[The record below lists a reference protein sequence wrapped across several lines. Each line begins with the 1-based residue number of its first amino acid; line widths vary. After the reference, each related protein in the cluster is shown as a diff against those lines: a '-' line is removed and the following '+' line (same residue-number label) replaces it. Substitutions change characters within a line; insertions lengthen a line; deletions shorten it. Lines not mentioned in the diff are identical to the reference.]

1 MNKITSIKPRKV
13 NKVAPELH
21 TTSEDGNSLHR
32 TLQELETQ
40 IRGFQA
46 ANLKLSDE
54 KQHLEEKIQGLAGSL
69 RESEGQVK
77 ALHKIIIDSGLESPG
92 PLDDDVV
99 LSFDQLFFR
108 IRQFVGKYCR
118 GCELRD
124 GAYQRLSLANK
135 NLWLTATIADR
146 LYSHLFLPNVSLFG
160 FTAEWDSCL
169 GHLEEEL
176 FHGGNVPAAD
186 IRKWRASTLKLAQ
199 LHDPELK
206 YACTALNEMCGN
218 ISSEIFQDEWRNE
231 DNPDTRYQEIQAAM
245 ADICKQAYRLA
256 FLLRQSKVDYTWLQA
271 KDPGSLTTD
280 ETEVVGSE
288 GGKGLDTSAKIIFGG
303 VLKGPGPCEE
313 NADGVL
319 LLRKNDILLGPF

>member
-13 NKVAPELH
+13 NVAPELH

-118 GCELRD
+118 G
-124 GAYQRLSLANK
+124 Y
-135 NLWLTATIADR
+135 R
-146 LYSHLFLPNVSLFG
+146 LYSQLFLPNVSLFG

-176 FHGGNVPAAD
+176 SHGGNVPAAD

-245 ADICKQAYRLA
+245 TDICKQAYRLA

-288 GGKGLDTSAKIIFGG
+288 GGKGLETSAKIVFGG

>member
-1 MNKITSIKPRKV
+1 MNKIASIKPRKV
-13 NKVAPELH
+13 NVAPELH
-21 TTSEDGNSLHR
+21 TTSEDGNSLHQ

-54 KQHLEEKIQGLAGSL
+54 KQQLEEKIQGLAGSL

-77 ALHKIIIDSGLESPG
+77 ALHKIIINSGLESPG

-118 GCELRD
+118 G
-124 GAYQRLSLANK
+124 Y
-135 NLWLTATIADR
+135 R
-146 LYSHLFLPNVSLFG
+146 LYSQLFLPNVSLFG

-176 FHGGNVPAAD
+176 SHGRNVPAAD

-288 GGKGLDTSAKIIFGG
+288 GGKGLETSAKIIFGG

-313 NADGVL
+313 NADGVI

>member
-1 MNKITSIKPRKV
+1 MVKQNNFNKTQEGQS
-13 NKVAPELH
+13 PELH

-118 GCELRD
+118 G
-124 GAYQRLSLANK
+124 Y
-135 NLWLTATIADR
+135 R
-146 LYSHLFLPNVSLFG
+146 LYSQLFLPNVSLFG

-176 FHGGNVPAAD
+176 SHGGNVPAAD

-245 ADICKQAYRLA
+245 TDICKQAYRLA

-288 GGKGLDTSAKIIFGG
+288 GGKGLETSAKIVFGG